1 MSYHERLVGTSDLAQ
16 EAHGVVEGGVG
27 GEELAQGQ
35 NAGRLFDDR
44 LVDVALNF
52 LLGCGSH
59 CMYTGYVGKVVY
71 RKERR
76 KREILQADTSEKG

>member
-1 MSYHERLVGTSDLAQ
+1 MPYHERLVGTSDLAQ
-16 EAHGVVEGGVG
+16 EAHGAVEGGVG

-35 NAGRLFDDR
+35 NAGRLLDDR
-44 LVDVALNF
+44 LVDVTLNF

-59 CMYTGYVGKVVY
+59 GMCTGYVEKVVC

-76 KREILQADTSEKG
+76 GREIL